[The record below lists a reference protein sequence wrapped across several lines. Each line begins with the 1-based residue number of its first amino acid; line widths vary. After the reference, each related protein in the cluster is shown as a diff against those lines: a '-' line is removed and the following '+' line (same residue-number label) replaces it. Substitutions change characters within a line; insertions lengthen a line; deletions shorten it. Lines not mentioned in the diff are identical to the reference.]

1 MNGFSA
7 QGPDPLDPLDFGFL
21 DPCPQKYSQGVNIN
35 QNCRKKLFTK
45 PKSELFKKERL
56 LKLNG

>member
-7 QGPDPLDPLDFGFL
+7 WGPDPLDPLDFGFL
-21 DPCPQKYSQGVNIN
+21 DPYPQKYSQGENIN

-56 LKLNG
+56 